1 MTMKL
6 SYRKYRLWIMAITC
20 AIVTFC
26 ALMILLKNAR
36 IHQPLET
43 PAVESSAFVPSQLPS
58 QNSPMENSPEVKS
71 DRSEMVKSD
80 LISQLQPEAEKFVE
94 EEQSAQNDSK
104 PSKGNLSGKLISVAY
119 KGETDE
125 ERIEILK
132 SYLSHPNLTE
142 EDLYLINLQLAGW
155 LVGVKDYETASAIYD
170 EQESHWDDNPT
181 KNLEIKI
188 WRADLDFAKGDRES
202 AIDKLAEIIAL
213 PLPDDPAEYGQVHN
227 ILFMAPSCLASYYER
242 DGNVDAAIDLLWKN
256 IERTIE
262 WELNHSEY
270 PPVGEAIVKNL
281 NLINSYE
288 LDDGRIS
295 PEEARKRVN
304 DLVKQLNAIRPEYT
318 ANWSLG
324 LSVGDAYNTID
335 VYISKLNAE
344 TEQEDVFLK
353 KQVF

>member
-1 MTMKL
+1 MKL
-6 SYRKYRLWIMAITC
+6 SYMKQHPWIMAITC

-26 ALMILLKNAR
+26 VLTILLKNAR

-43 PAVESSAFVPSQLPS
+43 PAIESSASVPSQLPS

-71 DRSEMVKSD
+71 DYSQTVKSD
-80 LISQLQPEAEKFVE
+80 LIRQLQPEAEKFVE
-94 EEQSAQNDSK
+94 KEQSAQNDSK

-132 SYLSHPNLTE
+132 SYLTHPDLTE
-142 EDLYLINLQLAGW
+142 EDLYLINLQLAQW
-155 LVGVKDYETASAIYD
+155 LVGVKDYEAASALYD
-170 EQESHWDDNPT
+170 EQESHWVDNPT
-181 KNLEIKI
+181 KTLGIKI

-202 AIDKLAEIIAL
+202 AIDKLSEIIAL
-213 PLPDDPAEYGQVHN
+213 PLADDPAEYGQVHN
-227 ILFMAPSCLASYYER
+227 ILSIAPSWLASYYKR

-256 IERTIE
+256 MERTIE
-262 WELNHSEY
+262 WGSSHSESL
-270 PPVGEAIVKNL
+270 PVGEVIVNNL

-304 DLVKQLNAIRPEYT
+304 DLLKQLNAIRPEY
-318 ANWSLG
+318 ASSGILW

-335 VYISKLNAE
+335 VYTSKLKAE
-344 TEQEDVFLK
+344 TEQEDVSLK

>member
-1 MTMKL
+1 MKL
-6 SYRKYRLWIMAITC
+6 SYMKHRFWIMAITC

-26 ALMILLKNAR
+26 ALMLLLKNAR

-43 PAVESSAFVPSQLPS
+43 PAVESSASDPSQLPS
-58 QNSPMENSPEVKS
+58 QNSPMENSTEVKS
-71 DRSEMVKSD
+71 DHSEMVKSD
-80 LISQLQPEAEKFVE
+80 LISRLQPEAEKFVE

-104 PSKGNLSGKLISVAY
+104 PSKGNLSGKLIGLAY

-132 SYLSHPNLTE
+132 SYLAHPDLTE
-142 EDLYLINLQLAGW
+142 EDLYLINFQLAQW
-155 LVGVKDYETASAIYD
+155 LVGVKDYEAASAIYD
-170 EQESHWDDNPT
+170 EQESHWADNPT
-181 KNLEIKI
+181 KTLDIKI

-213 PLPDDPAEYGQVHN
+213 PLPDDPAEYGKLHN
-227 ILFMAPSCLASYYER
+227 ILFIAPSWLASYYER
-242 DGNVDAAIDLLWKN
+242 DGNVDAAINLLWKN

-262 WELNHSEY
+262 WESSHSES
-270 PPVGEAIVKNL
+270 PPVGKAIVNNL

-304 DLVKQLNAIRPEYT
+304 DLVKQLNAIRPEY
-318 ANWSLG
+318 ASSGSYLG
-324 LSVGDAYNTID
+324 LSVGEAYNTID
-335 VYISKLNAE
+335 VYISKVNAE
-344 TEQEDVFLK
+344 TEQKDNSLK